1 MRIAA
6 DRPDLKSRR
15 GFFDCTRDELRALAQ
30 QDCFVGTT
38 LFDENAIPLP
48 TASWPPAN
56 YLFRFQPVIT
66 FPEPGW
72 IEWKDDGTCMI
83 EKAPS
88 GAYEEDWRL
97 QLGSQMFA
105 VHLSLRGAGRATCL
119 YVAENHAIYARDRT
133 QKLPTDKTMQEL
145 VKAIGNDEA
154 KLRALVDCEFSYA
167 RRSQPGGD
175 YVIEISTLPWREG
188 KILDCAWVE
197 SITANEPVVDRR
209 DKEEVW
215 TVESFWRS

>member
-1 MRIAA
+1 
-6 DRPDLKSRR
+6 
-15 GFFDCTRDELRALAQ
+15 
-30 QDCFVGTT
+30 
-38 LFDENAIPLP
+38 
-48 TASWPPAN
+48 
-56 YLFRFQPVIT
+56 
-66 FPEPGW
+66 
-72 IEWKDDGTCMI
+72 MI

-145 VKAIGNDEA
+145 VKAMGNDEA

-175 YVIEISTLPWREG
+175 YVIEVSTLPWREG
-188 KILDCAWVE
+188 RILDCAWVE

-209 DKEEVW
+209 DTEEVW